1 MNPMEG
7 DRPVQ
12 NPPDAAKRAGTART
26 GNDEPDSAKRI
37 LIVDDSRTN
46 VTLLEKSLRHC
57 GYEIISALNG
67 LQAIKVLAAA
77 FEEGNPPDLVLL
89 DVMMPGMDGFETCR
103 RLKEMAA
110 RQEYFIPIVL
120 LTSLDSVEDKVAGFE
135 SGAEDYLVK
144 PPDRQELLARVR
156 SMIRIKDLQDGLMKA
171 NRELETTQNQ
181 LQREFQVVGDLQ
193 LSFLPKVYP
202 SHPELSL
209 AAVYEPSEMAGGDY
223 YDVIKID
230 EEHWGLVVADVTGHG
245 ASAAVVM
252 AVTHLLMHSFVNTF
266 HFPSTAL
273 KVVNEKLNAH
283 LTSDHHFVTM
293 FYGILCLKPK
303 SAERNE
309 MMFTYASAG
318 HNPMYI
324 VRSRTGEVE
333 ELHTKMG
340 FPLRSFESDEYDEAR
355 VDLQPGDKLVLF
367 TDGLIENCDDRG
379 KILGEAPITKAL
391 REMREKGA
399 EETANGLYQLLADH
413 CGDTPF
419 RDDITVFVLHRAP

>member
-1 MNPMEG
+1 MSPTERDRSIQNQQGVPQRSGIPRTDEEG
-7 DRPVQ
+7 TV
-12 NPPDAAKRAGTART
+12 
-26 GNDEPDSAKRI
+26 SAKRI

-46 VTLLEKSLRHC
+46 VTLLKKSLRHC
-57 GYEIISALNG
+57 GYDVISALSG
-67 LQAIKVLAAA
+67 LKAIKVLATA
-77 FEEGNPPDLVLL
+77 FEEGNPPDIVLL

-110 RQEYFIPIVL
+110 RQEYFIPVVL
-120 LTSLDSVEDKVAGFE
+120 LTSLDSVEDKLTGFE

-171 NRELETTQNQ
+171 NRELEATQTQ
-181 LQREFQVVGDLQ
+181 LQRELQIVGDLQ

-202 SHPELSL
+202 THPELSL
-209 AAVYEPSEMAGGDY
+209 AAVYKPSEMAGGDY
-223 YDVIKID
+223 YDVIEID
-230 EEHWGLVVADVTGHG
+230 EDHWGLVVADVTGHG

-266 HFPSTAL
+266 RFPSTSL
-273 KVVNEKLNAH
+273 KVVNEKLNTH

-293 FYGILCLKPK
+293 FYGILCLTPK

-309 MMFTYASAG
+309 MMFTYSSAG

-324 VRSRTGEVE
+324 VRGRTGEVT
-333 ELHTKMG
+333 ELHTKLG
-340 FPLRSFESDEYDEAR
+340 FPLRSFESDEYDEAQI
-355 VDLQPGDKLVLF
+355 DLQPGDKLVLF

-379 KILGEAPITKAL
+379 QILGEAPITNAL
-391 REMREKGA
+391 HEMRDMGA
-399 EETANGLYQLLADH
+399 EETANGLYRLLANH